1 MSMRQRQEVQALLRQ
16 KSVETAGTCG
26 GGTGVSR
33 EKLMIILD
41 ELKSEIPALKESL
54 RETAE
59 AMKPE
64 ELRAKAAELEK
75 ETMESG
81 FWDNQEKAQKVM
93 KEKKSLEDSLSEL
106 EGLQSEL
113 EDLLVMIEMAEE
125 AEDEETA
132 AEAISQKEQLD
143 KDLENMKLKTLL
155 NEKYDRNNAIISVH
169 AGSGGT
175 EAMDWAEMLFR
186 MYTRWCEK
194 RGFKYKLMDM
204 NDDTEA
210 GIKSA
215 TLLVEGDYAYGYL
228 KNEKGVHRLVRI
240 SPFDSSGRRHTS
252 FASLDVTPEIEYDT
266 TVEINPEDLRIDT
279 YRASGAGGQHVNMT
293 DSAVRITHIPTH
305 IVVTCQNE
313 RSQMQN
319 REYAMKM
326 LISKLIELKEKE
338 EKESLN
344 ELKGDYNQITWGS
357 QIRSYVFQPYT
368 MVKDH
373 RTNAEVGN
381 VQAVMDGDIDYFIN
395 EKLKQKD

>member
-1 MSMRQRQEVQALLRQ
+1 
-16 KSVETAGTCG
+16 
-26 GGTGVSR
+26 
-33 EKLMIILD
+33 MIITD
-41 ELKSEIPALKESL
+41 ELKQELPVLEKMIKETEEAL
-54 RETAE
+54 R
-59 AMKPE
+59 PE
-64 ELRAKAAELEK
+64 ELRAKATKLEEKSAEA
-75 ETMESG
+75 G
-81 FWDNQEKAQKVM
+81 FWDDQENAQKVM
-93 KEKKSLEDSLSEL
+93 KEKKSLEDLVDEYD
-106 EGLQSEL
+106 GLVSSF
-113 EDLLVMIEMAEE
+113 EDLGVMIDMAEE
-125 AEDEETA
+125 ADDEETA
-132 AEAISQKEQLD
+132 NEAVAEKETLSQAI
-143 KDLENMKLKTLL
+143 ENLKLKTLL
-155 NEKYDRNNAIISVH
+155 DGKYDKNNAIISVH

-175 EAMDWAEMLFR
+175 EAMDWAAMLFR

-194 RGFKYKLMDM
+194 RGYKYKLMDK

-252 FASLDVTPEIEYDT
+252 FASLDVTPEIEFDN

-279 YRASGAGGQHVNMT
+279 YRSSGAGGQHVNMT
-293 DSAVRITHIPTH
+293 DSAVRITHLPTN

-313 RSQMQN
+313 RSQIQN

-326 LISKLIELKEKE
+326 LMSKLIELKEQE
-338 EKESLN
+338 EKESLD

-381 VQAVMDGDIDYFIN
+381 VQAVMDGDIDLFIN

>member
-1 MSMRQRQEVQALLRQ
+1 
-16 KSVETAGTCG
+16 
-26 GGTGVSR
+26 
-33 EKLMIILD
+33 MILID
-41 ELKSEIPALKESL
+41 ELKQELPELEAEL
-54 RETAE
+54 AE
-59 AMKPE
+59 AKEALRPD
-64 ELRAKAAELEK
+64 ELRAKATELEK
-75 ETMESG
+75 KSAEPG
-81 FWDNQEKAQKVM
+81 FWDDQESAQKIM
-93 KEKKSLEDSLSEL
+93 KEKKSLEDLVNEYD
-106 EGLQSEL
+106 GLASGL
-113 EDLLVMIEMAEE
+113 EDLAVMIDMAEE
-125 AEDEETA
+125 ADDEETA
-132 AEAISQKEQLD
+132 EEARAEKETLSRAI
-143 KDLENMKLKTLL
+143 ENLKLKTLL
-155 NEKYDRNNAIISVH
+155 NDKYDKNNAIISVH

-175 EAMDWAEMLFR
+175 EAMDWAAMLFR

-194 RGFKYKLMDM
+194 RGYKYKLMDM

-252 FASLDVTPEIEYDT
+252 FASLDVTPEIEFDN

-279 YRASGAGGQHVNMT
+279 YRSSGAGGQHVNMT
-293 DSAVRITHIPTH
+293 DSAVRITHLPTN

-313 RSQMQN
+313 RSQIQN

-326 LISKLIELKEKE
+326 LMSKLIELKEKE
-338 EKESLN
+338 EKESLD

-381 VQAVMDGDIDYFIN
+381 VQAVMDGDIDLFIN
-395 EKLKQKD
+395 EKLKARD

>member
-1 MSMRQRQEVQALLRQ
+1 
-16 KSVETAGTCG
+16 
-26 GGTGVSR
+26 
-33 EKLMIILD
+33 MIQTEQIRGELP
-41 ELKSEIPALKESL
+41 ELKKMLKEADESL
-54 RETAE
+54 
-59 AMKPE
+59 KPE
-64 ELRAKAAELEK
+64 ELKEQLKTIDEK
-75 ETMESG
+75 VGAPG
-81 FWDNQEKAQKVM
+81 FWDDPESAQTIM
-93 KEKKSLEDSLSEL
+93 REKKSIEDNLKVL
-106 EGLQSEL
+106 DDLTARI
-113 EDLLVMIEMAEE
+113 EDLEAMLEMADEAESEGDLESAELMAEE
-125 AEDEETA
+125 ASDAKATLT
-132 AEAISQKEQLD
+132 QD
-143 KDLENMKLKTLL
+143 MENLKLRTLL
-155 NEKYDRNNAIISVH
+155 DGKYDRNNAIISVH

-175 EAMDWAEMLFR
+175 EAMDWAAMLFR

-194 RGFKYKLMDM
+194 RGYKYKLLDK

-252 FASLDVTPEIEYDT
+252 FASLDVTPEIEFDN

-279 YRASGAGGQHVNMT
+279 YRSSGAGGQHVNMT
-293 DSAVRITHIPTH
+293 DSAVRITHLPTN

-313 RSQMQN
+313 RSQIQN
-319 REYAMKM
+319 REFAMKM
-326 LISKLIELKEKE
+326 LVSKLIELKEQE

-373 RTNAEVGN
+373 RTGAEVGN
-381 VQAVMDGDIDYFIN
+381 VQAVMDGDIDLFIN
-395 EKLKQKD
+395 EKLKARD